1 MIFKRPK
8 SAVSNQRG
16 FTLVELIIVIGIL
29 GILAAIGIQATFQH
43 KAKARDATVIALVKN
58 LLTAVAVDE
67 PTGVPPAGPAV
78 GGTLEDIG
86 LPQFKVPEGMAWRI
100 LNIDNEGTNRHDMW
114 MFYLAHP
121 QGKRGFYFW
130 VPGDNCG
137 ATEDSDPG
145 NGSGNP
151 SDYIFYDEDTGA
163 GSTYRT
169 LAGI

>member
-1 MIFKRPK
+1 MIFKGPK

-16 FTLVELIIVIGIL
+16 FTLIELIIVIGIL

-43 KAKARDATVIALVKN
+43 KASARDATVITLFKN

-67 PTGVPPAGPAV
+67 PTGVSAGPSL

-100 LNIDNEGTNRHDMW
+100 LNIDDEGTNRHDMW

-121 QGKRGFYFW
+121 AGKRGFYFW
-130 VPGDNCG
+130 VPGDRCG
-137 ATEDSDPG
+137 AVDDSAAGD
-145 NGSGNP
+145 GSGNV
-151 SDYIFYDEDTGA
+151 SDYIFYSEDAGA
-163 GSTYRT
+163 GSFRFE
-169 LAGI
+169 AGV

>member
-1 MIFKRPK
+1 MICKGPK

-16 FTLVELIIVIGIL
+16 FTLVELIIVIGII
-29 GILAAIGIQATFQH
+29 GILTAIGIQATFQH
-43 KAKARDATVIALVKN
+43 KASARDATVITLVKN

-67 PTGVPPAGPAV
+67 PTKEGGNGI
-78 GGTLEDIG
+78 GGTLKDAIG
-86 LPQFKVPEGMAWRI
+86 PQFEVPDSVAW
-100 LNIDNEGTNRHDMW
+100 NIVNINAVGTNRHDMW

-130 VPGDNCG
+130 VPGDQCN
-137 ATEDSDPG
+137 ATEDSATG

-163 GSTYRT
+163 GSYRDS
-169 LAGI
+169 AGI